1 MPFSR
6 KDESELARLDEDSL
20 FAYMVEA
27 RDAGEVAE
35 ARRAAARLCF
45 GRERQIRAY
54 VRMSVDSE
62 ADVEDVT
69 ATILEQAIKARFDGG
84 HPGQFFSLVNTIR
97 DRRIADH
104 LEANRR
110 RREAEQSIAGGE
122 GEDLEIPADHEP
134 VDLRLVLEDC
144 LATQSDRN
152 RMVVELRIDGH
163 RAGDVAELVRNSG
176 LDGDMTPANVD
187 QIFARF
193 KRDHRETLL
202 GGRKGRNS

>member
-35 ARRAAARLCF
+35 ARRAAGRLCF
-45 GRERQIRAY
+45 GRERQIRSY
-54 VRMSVDSE
+54 VRLSVDSE

-69 ATILEQAIKARFDGG
+69 ATILEQAIRARFDGD

-104 LEANRR
+104 LEASRR
-110 RREAEQSIAGGE
+110 RRDAESPMAGSD
-122 GEDLEIPADHEP
+122 GEDVELPADRDP
-134 VDLRLVLEDC
+134 VDLLLVLEEC
-144 LATQSDRN
+144 LGTQSERN
-152 RMVVELRIDGH
+152 RMIVELRIDGH
-163 RAGDVAELVRNSG
+163 RAGDVAEMVRESG
-176 LDGDMTPANVD
+176 LDGNMTPANVD

-193 KRDHRETLL
+193 KRDHREALL
-202 GGRKGRNS
+202 GHKGDSGR